1 MSTEQALAI
10 CCEIGAVNYVETS
23 AKCPDNNAEAFELAA
38 LAAIKARQ
46 ARQRVQAANNQTSK
60 SHHFKKNWLARSA
73 SHSHTTIPLGSV

>member
-60 SHHFKKNWLARSA
+60 SNHFKKIW
-73 SHSHTTIPLGSV
+73 